1 MEIERKWLVTAAPAG
16 MTTAGQHIRQGY
28 VARDG
33 NVEVRVRT
41 IDARSVLTIKVGAGL
56 TRREVELEIGAAEA
70 GELWPATE
78 GRRIEKVRY
87 RVPVGDH
94 VAEVDVYEG
103 PLAGLRTVE
112 VEFASEA
119 DAASFVAPPW
129 FGDEVTGD
137 ARWSNAS
144 LAASGRPSGAR

>member
-1 MEIERKWLVTAAPAG
+1 VEIERKWLVAAAPAG

-33 NVEVRVRT
+33 NVEVRVRIVDT
-41 IDARSVLTIKVGAGL
+41 TSLLTIKVGAGL
-56 TRREVELEIGAAEA
+56 ARREVELEIGADEA

-94 VAEVDVYEG
+94 VAEVDVYDG
-103 PLAGLRTVE
+103 ALAGLQTVE

-119 DAASFVAPPW
+119 DAGSFVAPVW

-137 ARWSNAS
+137 GRWSNAS
-144 LAASGRPSGAR
+144 LAANGKPEGAR

>member
-1 MEIERKWLVTAAPAG
+1 VEIERKWLLTAPPAA
-16 MTTAGQHIRQGY
+16 MPAAGQHIRQGY

-33 NVEVRVRT
+33 NVEVRVRI
-41 IDARSVLTIKVGAGL
+41 IDATSLLTIKVGAGL
-56 TRREVELEIGAAEA
+56 ARREIELEISVAEA

-78 GRRIEKVRY
+78 GRRVEKVRY
-87 RVPVGDH
+87 RVPAGDH

-103 PLAGLRTVE
+103 ALAGLRTVE

-119 DAASFVAPPW
+119 DAISFVAPPW

-137 ARWSNAS
+137 PRWSNAS
-144 LAASGRPSGAR
+144 LAANGKPEGAR